1 MNIRKII
8 KSIIVVI
15 MIGFLLLMSF
25 LYILCDLGPRLI
37 TSIACNQY
45 VSKNYKNL
53 EVINREYESQV
64 AFVITGGKYK
74 ITLKDDDYEFDV
86 VAENWFLDNASIT
99 DYYGSANHLSD
110 ESSAQITEFIVNHK
124 LFEKYNY
131 TELNTAIYDKN
142 EEGFITKEKADEN
155 TFEIIQI
162 YINIDFDSKHVAL
175 VNVMESQEKHKL
187 LNDIYDFLESKDIK
201 FQKLE
206 LIFNFNAI
214 DEELRG
220 IPDVTEILTKCSNEF
235 LNYQEN
241 KELSIDRNGNQEKE
255 VRVVS
260 IIKDIYLPGWII
272 EDVFI
277 DSDYYDINI
286 VLKNQ
291 EDNETVR
298 ENIRM
303 FFQSINTLLEKD
315 GIKNDILLI
324 LNYDAHE
331 KNERHCIKYNRV

>member
-1 MNIRKII
+1 MWL
-8 KSIIVVI
+8 
-15 MIGFLLLMSF
+15 F
-25 LYILCDLGPRLI
+25 Y
-37 TSIACNQY
+37 
-45 VSKNYKNL
+45 L
-53 EVINREYESQV
+53 EKLR
-64 AFVITGGKYK
+64 GKYK
-74 ITLKDDDYEFDV
+74 ITLREDDYEFDV
-86 VAENWFLDNASIT
+86 VAENCFLDNASIT
-99 DYYGSANHLSD
+99 DYYGSANHLTD
-110 ESSAQITEFIVNHK
+110 KNYAQITEFIVNHE
-124 LFEKYNY
+124 LFKKYNY
-131 TELNTAIYDKN
+131 TELNTA
-142 EEGFITKEKADEN
+142 
-155 TFEIIQI
+155 
-162 YINIDFDSKHVAL
+162 
-175 VNVMESQEKHKL
+175 
-187 LNDIYDFLESKDIK
+187 IYDFLESKDIK

-214 DEELRG
+214 DEESRS

-255 VRVVS
+255 ARVVS

-286 VLKNQ
+286 VLENQ